1 MKARTR
7 KLAWLLSAT
16 MAFTGV
22 NPGMTVMA
30 SEEPVVQEQAAEEL
44 DEETVSEEETEDE
57 AETEVEDLGD
67 LEIQEEVS
75 VEDS

>member
-44 DEETVSEEETEDE
+44 DEETVSEEET
-57 AETEVEDLGD
+57 
-67 LEIQEEVS
+67 
-75 VEDS
+75 